1 VTASRTAPSAPLSHG
16 WGPWLAA
23 ALAVLAVA
31 YQIQVTLPVSPAG
44 LRVCAADLVVPVLFA
59 ALAMNNLRGQIP
71 FPTWRLPRLWTW
83 LAVLSV
89 WLAITLIIGYLRT
102 GEWIAWAVVN
112 KFAGWFVLLGNF
124 IVAGQIAAAD
134 RSGRLRET
142 FLKVSFVSAWIIAAA
157 AMALFALFR
166 IGIWVVPP
174 GSDAAWRL
182 EGLFVNA
189 NAYGYFVVVMIA
201 FQAPYLARRTLL
213 PLRLHRIGLVIGLVA
228 LILAASRSAWIGA
241 VLALPVLYRCNSLD
255 LRETGRAAALA
266 AVLAI
271 VLYLLPT
278 LVKPFTDFMD
288 LVSAGAGWGLDS
300 DGFSTPMQQIYLTQE
315 RGADIATRLHVMS
328 VAFSAWLAHPIE
340 GIGLGGFLW
349 QRMAAGDDPLILM
362 HSSAQWLLTE
372 TGIVGLVLFLA
383 FFTKIVQAL
392 LVPCIREGDTLFR
405 IAMLASLA
413 VFVGAS
419 IGMEAIYQRH
429 LWFLLGWALA
439 APIGQGSAGK
449 AGTVRG

>member
-1 VTASRTAPSAPLSHG
+1 
-16 WGPWLAA
+16 
-23 ALAVLAVA
+23 VLAVA

-44 LRVCAADLVVPVLFA
+44 LRVCAADFVVPVLFA

-241 VLALPVLYRCNSLD
+241 ALALPVLYHCDSLD
-255 LRETGRAAALA
+255 LRETCRAAALA
-266 AVLAI
+266 AVLSI
-271 VLYLLPT
+271 IIYLLPT
-278 LVKPFTDFMD
+278 HVALIRGDLGASDF
-288 LVSAGAGWGLDS
+288 G
-300 DGFSTPMQQIYLTQE
+300 TPMQQIYLTQE
-315 RGADIATRLHVMS
+315 RGADIATRLRVMLE
-328 VAFSAWLAHPIE
+328 AFSAWRAHPIE

-349 QRMAAGDDPLILM
+349 QCVAARDNPLILI

-392 LVPCIREGDTLFR
+392 LVPCIREGDNLFR
-405 IAMLASLA
+405 IAMLAALA